1 MKYPLIIALCLCQ
14 WVAFC
19 QTATSTSTNIGV
31 SLPPVALLDIENSG
45 AINLSF
51 AAPSEAGSP
60 LINNSSN
67 NSAWLNF
74 TSALGVGASRNVSVQ
89 IISGRGSG
97 YEIVLQPQAYSG
109 AGAGQLGSRNLSVNL
124 SNMSQKVIDNIGGA
138 FTGNGLGNG
147 YNLRYSLAITNYG
160 ALRKENSTFIITYT
174 LTDN

>member
-1 MKYPLIIALCLCQ
+1 MKHSLIIALCLCQ

-19 QTATSTSTNIGV
+19 QTTTNTNVGV
-31 SLPPVALLDIENSG
+31 SLPSIALLDIENSG
-45 AINLSF
+45 SINLGFS
-51 AAPSEAGSP
+51 APTEAGSS

-89 IISGRGSG
+89 ITSGSSSG

-109 AGAGQLGSRNLSVNL
+109 GGAGQLGNRNLSVNL
-124 SNMSQKVIDNIGGA
+124 SNMPQKVIDNIGGA

-160 ALRKENSTFIITYT
+160 ALRKENTTFIITYT

>member
-1 MKYPLIIALCLCQ
+1 MKYSLIIALCLCQ

-19 QTATSTSTNIGV
+19 QTTINTNVGV
-31 SLPPVALLDIENSG
+31 SLPSIALLDIENSG
-45 AINLSF
+45 SINLGFS
-51 AAPSEAGSP
+51 APTEAGSS

-74 TSALGVGASRNVSVQ
+74 TSALGIGASRNVSVQ
-89 IISGRGSG
+89 ITSGNGSG

-109 AGAGQLGSRNLSVNL
+109 AGAGQLGNRNLSVNL
-124 SNMSQKVIDNIGGA
+124 SNMPQKVIDNIGGA

-160 ALRKENSTFIITYT
+160 ALRKENTTFIITYT

>member
-1 MKYPLIIALCLCQ
+1 MKHSLIIALCLCQ

-19 QTATSTSTNIGV
+19 QTNTSTNVGV
-31 SLPPVALLDIENSG
+31 SLPSIAILDVENSG
-45 AINLSF
+45 SINLGFS
-51 AAPSEAGSP
+51 APTEAGSS

-89 IISGRGSG
+89 ITSGSG
-97 YEIVLQPQAYSG
+97 LGYAIVLQPQAYSG
-109 AGAGQLGSRNLSVNL
+109 GGAGQLGNRNLSVNL
-124 SNMSQKVIDNIGGA
+124 SNMPQKVIDNIGGA

-160 ALRKENSTFIITYT
+160 ALRKENTTFIITYT